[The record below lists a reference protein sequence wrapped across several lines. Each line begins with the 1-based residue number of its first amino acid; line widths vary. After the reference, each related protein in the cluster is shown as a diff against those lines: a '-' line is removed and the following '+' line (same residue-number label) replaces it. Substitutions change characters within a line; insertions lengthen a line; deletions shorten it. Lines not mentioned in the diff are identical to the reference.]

1 MSGPCPVC
9 SRSDFTD
16 NTWLRDNRTG
26 AFETPFRVARC
37 LGCGLLGLRPMPGE
51 QDLLAAYRR
60 GYGPYPRGRAGRPVV
75 GPQAQVRARLADA
88 LRRSWHVLNGDAT
101 IDRIAVKG
109 RVLDVGAGQGE
120 NIEYLLRRGHEA
132 VGLEPN
138 PLAARVC
145 EEKGLPVVCGTLDSV
160 SLEAETFDTVILSQV
175 IEHLVDP
182 GRSLDLVNGLLRPGG
197 TVVIFTP
204 NPQGTQAKLFGRNW
218 AHWHVPYHVYLYG
231 PGQLRRL
238 LNQSRFVVK
247 RMATISPASWLRMS
261 SQLWRHKSQQTGWIL
276 PTGARDFHYAT
287 RLAIAPLMRAVDLF
301 MHGDCLLVI
310 GAKP

>member
-1 MSGPCPVC
+1 LNPPCPVC
-9 SRSDFTD
+9 SGSAFTD
-16 NTWLRDNRTG
+16 KTWLRDNRTG

-37 LGCGLLGLRPMPGE
+37 LGCGLLGLRPIPRE
-51 QDLLAAYRR
+51 TDLLAAHRR
-60 GYGPYPRGRAGRPVV
+60 GYGPYPSGDPGRGRSHPAKAGTRV
-75 GPQAQVRARLADA
+75 ADA
-88 LRRSWHVLNGDAT
+88 MRRSWHVLNGDAT

-120 NIEYLLRRGHEA
+120 NVEYLVRHGFEA

-182 GRSLDLVNGLLRPGG
+182 GRSLDLVHRLLRPGG
-197 TVVIFTP
+197 TVAIFTP
-204 NPQGTQAKLFGRNW
+204 NPHGTQARLFGRDW

-231 PGQLRRL
+231 PIHLRRL
-238 LNQSRFVVK
+238 LNQSQFVVK
-247 RMATISPASWLRMS
+247 RMATVSPAYWLRMS
-261 SQLWRHKSQQTGWIL
+261 SQLRRHKSQETGWIL
-276 PTGARDFHYAT
+276 PPGARNFHYAT
-287 RLAIAPLMRAVDLF
+287 RLAISPLMRAVDLF
-301 MHGDCLLVI
+301 MHGDCLLAV